1 MTFYIKIKLFMG
13 KKKKEHRKRVAKRY
27 ELINAQKRKLEKAQE
42 KFLKAQKKL
51 KKLLKLI

>member
-1 MTFYIKIKLFMG
+1 MRVQDLLLFMG